1 MSRHFSDRS
10 RWRPFTQSSSSLHLA
25 PYRVVLLRDRA
36 KDLPSIVRAVMEVTR
51 LCKDE
56 ATLKMWQA
64 HHEGRSTLVRTY
76 LERAELFVLLF
87 LEKGLAVALEADE

>member
-1 MSRHFSDRS
+1 
-10 RWRPFTQSSSSLHLA
+10 
-25 PYRVVLLRDRA
+25 
-36 KDLPSIVRAVMEVTR
+36 MEVTR